1 VAQLAS
7 PEPPVASASHYL
19 RLEESPPEARSHWL
33 SEPMEEPPVAELQSP
48 EVAQSLLAVLPQ
60 QEA

>member
-1 VAQLAS
+1 
-7 PEPPVASASHYL
+7 L

-33 SEPMEEPPVAELQSP
+33 SEPMEEPLVAELQSP
-48 EVAQSLLAVLPQ
+48 EVAQSPLAVLPQ